1 MPTQITALD
10 VTKAYDGRPVL
21 EGVTCSLAVGGRTGV
36 IGENGSGK
44 TTLLRLLAGR
54 ERPDHG
60 QVVLTAEGGTGY
72 LAQDAHL
79 PPHATVQ
86 EVLDDALADLRAIE
100 ARMRLLES
108 AMADGPGGADRAGR
122 ADVAGRTDGPGGSG
136 GGEAVLSEYGDLL
149 TLFEL
154 RGGYDADARTERALH
169 GLGLAGLRRDRA
181 AGTLSGGEQARLRLA
196 AVLVAAPEVLLLDE
210 PTNHLD
216 DTALTWL
223 EDHLRS
229 RRGTTAVVSHDRVF
243 LERVATD
250 LLEVDAD
257 RRRVVRYG
265 NGYAG
270 YLAERAA
277 ARRRRVQEY
286 ERWRDDVDAVR
297 EAAATTARR
306 VAPGREMKDRNK
318 MAYGRAA
325 GRVQQSLASRVRNAE
340 ERLRRL
346 LADPVPPPPEPLRFA
361 PPLRA
366 GSAARAGGGDGA
378 DGAVR
383 AGGGVRGALLDAGGV
398 AVAGRL
404 APVSLTV
411 AAGERLLVT
420 GPNGAGK
427 STLLHVLAGE
437 LAPDAGTV
445 ARRGRIAH
453 LRQETAPGRPGQTL
467 LEAFAHGRPGPPQE
481 HAERLLSLGLF
492 DRGRL
497 DVPVRALST
506 GQRQRLALARLV
518 DEPADVLLLDEP
530 TNHLS
535 LALAEELEEA
545 LEHYDGALVLVSHDR
560 RTLQRWKGSRLDL
573 RAPAGSPAE
582 SPAGGR

>member
-72 LAQDAHL
+72 LAQDVHL

-122 ADVAGRTDGPGGSG
+122 TDGAGGPGGGEAVLS
-136 GGEAVLSEYGDLL
+136 EAVLSEYGDLL

-277 ARRRRVQEY
+277 ARRRWAQQY
-286 ERWRDDVDAVR
+286 ERWRADVDGAR

-306 VAPGREMKDRNK
+306 VVPGREMKDRNK
-318 MAYGRAA
+318 MAYGMAA

-366 GSAARAGGGDGA
+366 GSAARAARAGRGDGGDG
-378 DGAVR
+378 

-467 LEAFAHGRPGPPQE
+467 LEAFAHGRPGPPE
-481 HAERLLSLGLF
+481 EYAERLLSLGLF
-492 DRGRL
+492 DRERL
-497 DVPVRALST
+497 DVPVQALST

-535 LALAEELEEA
+535 LALAEDLEEA

-560 RTLQRWKGSRLDL
+560 RTLQRWKGPRLDL